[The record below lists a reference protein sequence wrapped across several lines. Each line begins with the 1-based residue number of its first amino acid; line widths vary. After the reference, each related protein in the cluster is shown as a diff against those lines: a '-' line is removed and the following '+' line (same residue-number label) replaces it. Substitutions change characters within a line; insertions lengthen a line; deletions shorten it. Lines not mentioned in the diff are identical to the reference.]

1 MSSLRSSLI
10 VTEEL
15 LGMDV
20 SIAEDDPE
28 LDADDTDDGCCELIC
43 AYCSGGDA
51 SDMDDDDCN
60 DCNGGNGDNVDW
72 AG

>member
-15 LGMDV
+15 LGIDLSM
-20 SIAEDDPE
+20 AEDDPE
-28 LDADDTDDGCCELIC
+28 LDADDTDDGCWELIW

-51 SDMDDDDCN
+51 SDMDDEDCN
-60 DCNGGNGDNVDW
+60 GCSGGNGDIVDC